1 MTRNRD
7 LIHNS
12 NPSTEMASSNP
23 TDSDTKQ
30 DTDIASDLHA
40 VLVRLDAR
48 SKKTREELN
57 KLAVFVRNQSMLQC
71 EIMSKLSDQVYL
83 ISQLLGVLP
92 QEPIPEEHDQE
103 EEEGDDGNGG
113 EYVIAGEEGEEQQ

>member
-1 MTRNRD
+1 
-7 LIHNS
+7 
-12 NPSTEMASSNP
+12 MASSNP
-23 TDSDTKQ
+23 PDSDAKQ

-40 VLVRLDAR
+40 VLLRLDAR

-103 EEEGDDGNGG
+103 EEEEADDGNGG

>member
-1 MTRNRD
+1 
-7 LIHNS
+7 
-12 NPSTEMASSNP
+12 MASA
-23 TDSDTKQ
+23 DAKQ
-30 DTDIASDLHA
+30 DTDTVSELAT
-40 VLVRLDAR
+40 VLTRLDAR

-57 KLAVFVRNQSMLQC
+57 KLAEFVRNQSMLQC

-92 QEPIPEEHDQE
+92 QEPIPEEHQQE
-103 EEEGDDGNGG
+103 EEEADENGG

>member
-1 MTRNRD
+1 
-7 LIHNS
+7 
-12 NPSTEMASSNP
+12 MASSNP

-83 ISQLLGVLP
+83 ISELLGVLP

-103 EEEGDDGNGG
+103 EEEDDDGNGG
-113 EYVIAGEEGEEQQ
+113 EYVIAGEEDEEGEEQQ

>member
-1 MTRNRD
+1 
-7 LIHNS
+7 
-12 NPSTEMASSNP
+12 MASSNP
-23 TDSDTKQ
+23 PDSDTKQ